1 MADEP
6 SLPVLPGV
14 SWNERSQSFSKGSRK
29 RIRTLQSGS
38 GNSLMGLHNSSD
50 PAIFSSDDDPG
61 LDNYMSSRRKRKY
74 VGSWYNQLPASGD
87 STFGESM
94 QVPKTKRTLR
104 RQLDSGV
111 FLGSDGTENDEI
123 PDALELPLHSKIP
136 RLERSIVSV
145 LPEAERQAREKIR
158 ECLEQGNESVDF
170 WSMGLEELSNE
181 TVAPLSQLECIPQV
195 TRDVAF
201 EQREPELKIYLA
213 RNRLARLP
221 GALFDLSH
229 LTVLSLRDN
238 KLTEI
243 PTAISELTN
252 LRELNVAQNKLR
264 QLPAQ
269 LLDLLGPHGKLKK
282 LMLFPNP
289 FVQPDRDIGD
299 ISEDNEMTPTEY
311 SATMPIGPKKPS
323 HVARFLGRSPV
334 QLTTAHGRVISKF
347 VLSMDGGRVKV
358 ELARGESGGD
368 ADRQLPD
375 ESVPKPSKVP
385 SLLEAA
391 LKACYNTS
399 KPETLSEYI
408 PEELHQIRALLE
420 RAARQKYC
428 GGIACCTCQR
438 LMVIPAVQWV
448 EWRDIRSC
456 QWQRSSANEA
466 ELSAKLV
473 PLSTSA
479 DEIAVPFLHRACS
492 WLCGPVEREAD
503 LSWAEGYDLHVT
515 KV

>member
-1 MADEP
+1 
-6 SLPVLPGV
+6 
-14 SWNERSQSFSKGSRK
+14 
-29 RIRTLQSGS
+29 
-38 GNSLMGLHNSSD
+38 
-50 PAIFSSDDDPG
+50 
-61 LDNYMSSRRKRKY
+61 
-74 VGSWYNQLPASGD
+74 
-87 STFGESM
+87 
-94 QVPKTKRTLR
+94 
-104 RQLDSGV
+104 
-111 FLGSDGTENDEI
+111 
-123 PDALELPLHSKIP
+123 
-136 RLERSIVSV
+136 
-145 LPEAERQAREKIR
+145 
-158 ECLEQGNESVDF
+158 
-170 WSMGLEELSNE
+170 MGLEELSNE